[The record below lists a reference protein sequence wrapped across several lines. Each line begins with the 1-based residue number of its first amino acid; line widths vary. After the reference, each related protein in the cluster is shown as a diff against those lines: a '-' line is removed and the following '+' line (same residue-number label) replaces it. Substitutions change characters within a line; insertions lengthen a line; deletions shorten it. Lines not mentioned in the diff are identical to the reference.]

1 MLEKP
6 QRQHIF
12 VEVKT
17 FCLSSSLGLIG
28 LATIRLQSAS
38 SRILEQSLA
47 TAVVGAIISFLAINF
62 RNSTNRLRP
71 CDQKSVPRVGWASV
85 AACLVTV
92 LFCWMVLNSIDR
104 SNSFYIIRW
113 LGDSEQAV
121 SISDIE
127 NRVITS
133 GNGFDYLAVETR
145 LAEHVRR
152 GIVVRDGNS
161 YSLSWIGECIYWPT
175 VFLAKSFS
183 LSGWFGV

>member
-1 MLEKP
+1 MLKEP
-6 QRQHIF
+6 QKQHIF

-17 FCLSSSLGLIG
+17 FCLSSSLGLVG
-28 LATIRLQSAS
+28 LATIRLRSPS

-62 RNSTNRLRP
+62 RSSTNRFKP
-71 CDQKSVPRVGWASV
+71 CDQKSVPQVGWASV
-85 AACLVTV
+85 AGCLVTV

-104 SNSFYIIRW
+104 SNSFFIIRW

-133 GNGFDYLAVETR
+133 GKSFDYFAVETR

-183 LSGWFGV
+183 LPGWFGV